1 MKSFGLPG
9 YRGVWHFLTGMMFI
23 LGLALFRPA
32 LAAPDAP
39 QNPNA
44 VQVME
49 AFQKQHGDKDDGVT
63 PVDDRKKKIIM
74 FIMGVP
80 LILMVLVTGVL
91 GIGMGIY
98 GKPWFVPHMIMAG
111 LTMTLALVH
120 AIVGV
125 AWFFPF

>member
-1 MKSFGLPG
+1 MKPFGSPG
-9 YRGVWHFLTGMMFI
+9 SRWGWSLLTGMLFI
-23 LGLALFRPA
+23 LGLALFGPA
-32 LAAPDAP
+32 LAAPVAA

-49 AFQKQHGDKDDGVT
+49 AFQKQQGDKDDGVT
-63 PVDDRKKKIIM
+63 PVDDHKKKIIM
-74 FIMGVP
+74 FIMGGP

>member
-1 MKSFGLPG
+1 MKSFGFPG
-9 YRGVWHFLTGMMFI
+9 SRGGWHLLTGMVFI

-32 LAAPDAP
+32 LAAPAAP

-44 VQVME
+44 VQMME
-49 AFQKQHGDKDDGVT
+49 AFQKQQGDKDDGVT
-63 PVDDRKKKIIM
+63 PVDDHKKKIIM
-74 FIMGVP
+74 FVMGVP

>member
-1 MKSFGLPG
+1 MNFPGLLG
-9 YRGVWHFLTGMMFI
+9 YRWTGHLLAGVMLI
-23 LGLALFRPA
+23 LGLAFFRPA
-32 LAAPDAP
+32 LAASDAP

-44 VQVME
+44 VQMME
-49 AFQKQHGDKDDGVT
+49 AFQKQQGDKDDGVT
-63 PVDDRKKKIIM
+63 PVDDHKKKIIM

-80 LILMVLVTGVL
+80 LILMVLVTGAL

>member
-1 MKSFGLPG
+1 
-9 YRGVWHFLTGMMFI
+9 
-23 LGLALFRPA
+23 
-32 LAAPDAP
+32 
-39 QNPNA
+39 
-44 VQVME
+44 
-49 AFQKQHGDKDDGVT
+49 
-63 PVDDRKKKIIM
+63 VDDHKKKIIM

>member
-1 MKSFGLPG
+1 MKPFGFSG
-9 YRGVWHFLTGMMFI
+9 SRGGWPLLTGILFI

-32 LAAPDAP
+32 LAAPVAA

-44 VQVME
+44 VQMME
-49 AFQKQHGDKDDGVT
+49 AFQKQQGDKDDGVT
-63 PVDDRKKKIIM
+63 PVDDHKKKIIM